1 MLCILG
7 LGMVSS
13 APSDSYSAQAAS
25 VQYTHATLF
34 GGLLDELAGCADEIM
49 DNRWS
54 VSSMR
59 TIRTALSHWQTVA
72 LRYGWDEVTPTD
84 DPGRGGKL
92 VAFVMHLLDKTE
104 LVAEPIGSYQWWRCV
119 AGTDG
124 GEWATAKMAIRQRSL
139 PSLLPPLFLQP
150 RPRVHRRERRGD
162 AQARGKLKAHCTQKA

>member
-1 MLCILG
+1 MMLCILG

-13 APSDSYSAQAAS
+13 APSDSYSAQAVS

-34 GGLLDELAGCADEIM
+34 GGLLDELAGRADEK
-49 DNRWS
+49 RWS

-59 TIRTALSHWQTVA
+59 TICAALSHWQTVA

-104 LVAEPIGSYQWWRCV
+104 LVADSIGSYQWWRRV

-139 PSLLPPLFLQP
+139 PSDPAPSDPAPSVPPTP
-150 RPRVHRRERRGD
+150 SSGS
-162 AQARGKLKAHCTQKA
+162 

>member
-1 MLCILG
+1 MMLCILG

-34 GGLLDELAGCADEIM
+34 GGLLDELAGRADEK
-49 DNRWS
+49 RWS

-59 TIRTALSHWQTVA
+59 TIRAALSHWQTVA

-162 AQARGKLKAHCTQKA
+162 AQARGKLKALCMQKA